1 MMNSPQH
8 HFVFIDGICVLCNR
22 LSRLLIRLDSKNQF
36 LFSTLDSPYAKKTLP
51 QRKEDSII
59 VFSQEGRIY
68 TKSKAIDFII
78 RQLPCV
84 KWVAIL
90 IQIIPTFI
98 LDHLYDR
105 IAKNRYQWFGKHNT
119 CPLLTHGRFVQE

>member
-8 HFVFIDGICVLCNR
+8 HVVFIDSICVMCYR
-22 LSRLLIRLDSKNQF
+22 LSRILIRLDTKKQF

-51 QRKEDSII
+51 KRKEDSIM
-59 VFSQEGRIY
+59 VFSQKGMIY
-68 TKSKAIDFII
+68 TKSKAIEFII
-78 RQLPCV
+78 RQLPYV
-84 KWVAIL
+84 KWIGIF

-105 IAKNRYQWFGKHNT
+105 IAKNRYRWFGKHEA
-119 CPLLTHGRFVQE
+119 CPLLTHDRFVQE

>member
-8 HFVFIDGICVLCNR
+8 HVVFIDGICVMCNR
-22 LSRLLIRLDSKNQF
+22 LSKILIRLDAKKQF
-36 LFSTLDSPYAKKTLP
+36 LFSTLDSPYARKTLP

-59 VFSQEGRIY
+59 VFSREGRVY
-68 TKSKAIDFII
+68 TKSKALEFIV
-78 RQLPCV
+78 RQLPYV
-84 KWVAIL
+84 KWIAIL

-105 IAKNRYQWFGKHNT
+105 IAKNRYRWFGKHEA
-119 CPLLTHGRFVQE
+119 CPFLTHDRFVQE